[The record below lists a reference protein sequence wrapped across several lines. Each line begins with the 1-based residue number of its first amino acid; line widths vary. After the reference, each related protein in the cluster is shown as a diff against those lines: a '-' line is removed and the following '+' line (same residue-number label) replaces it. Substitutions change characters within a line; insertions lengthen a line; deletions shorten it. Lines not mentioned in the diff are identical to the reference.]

1 MKAFAKLPNNFLIIG
16 VSAFLTLAAC
26 APVAQDAAHSNS
38 PAETSTFADALTPPG
53 GVPCRFTRPK
63 YTALQRQ
70 LGIHGSVHVTYVVS
84 TVGRIDL
91 AIVDKSSGNQ
101 ELDHAARDAILQGT
115 CAPYVVDGVAHRVVQ
130 NTTIVFN
137 PAPVIKPTAPAAVAT
152 DTAPS
157 APAHPAQPALPA
169 SPLNRDAAASG
180 AQPAATAAANA
191 APPAPSSKAPLSLA
205 QAVQE
210 AILQRQGI
218 APDSTKAALIKRWGQ
233 RMHDDPDIGR
243 LLGNGPNH
251 ASVFALS
258 PAMRAEFFSEAVLRL
273 SPEERSK
280 LIELTSKAL
289 DNAPPDCGGVKDAAL
304 VTSRYLPLGSMSDA
318 EVDSYFGVTFAMF
331 KLSAQQTPVA
341 HVTEEQRAEA
351 SRAVANTLQNMLKN
365 DPDGIRNVAAA
376 VADPTGVSAEVW
388 CTNARLYNRA
398 LLATP
403 QPYRD
408 WSIVASDIDGA
419 AKLKALGGLQMP
431 ATGQA
436 TAASQ
441 EYATRVQRLV
451 RPNIVWEGPIINAET
466 AITVRCLPNGT
477 LASAT
482 ITRSSGNAAWDMAAL
497 RAVQRSDPMP
507 TDATGRAPSEFVV
520 VLRPAG

>member
-115 CAPYVVDGVAHRVVQ
+115 CAPYVVDGVAHR
-130 NTTIVFN
+130 
-137 PAPVIKPTAPAAVAT
+137 
-152 DTAPS
+152 
-157 APAHPAQPALPA
+157 AHPAQPALPA